1 MRPRPW
7 FLLALIP
14 LLLLS
19 CQTSLIADL
28 VTQPGGTL
36 YKDDFSD
43 PTSGWSRT
51 VSRNGAMDY
60 DAGTYRMLIL
70 KTNYDL
76 WSVSGHAFQD
86 VRVEAGAIRVKGPLE
101 NRFGLICRFRDA
113 RDFYFF
119 IISSDGYYAIG
130 KVRDGVRTLLGQPMM
145 APNPA
150 IVTGGGPNRLRFDCI
165 GPALTAYVNDLIV
178 AATGDADFPAG
189 DVGLL
194 AGTFSQ
200 VGVDVAFDHFV
211 VIKP

>member
-1 MRPRPW
+1 MRSIRW
-7 FLLALIP
+7 FLL
-14 LLLLS
+14 LLLVLLLA

-28 VTQPGGTL
+28 VTPPGGTL
-36 YKDDFSD
+36 FKDDFSD
-43 PTSGWSRT
+43 PSSGWART

-76 WSVSGHAFQD
+76 WSVTGHAFKD
-86 VRVEAGAIRVKGPLE
+86 VRVEAGATRIKGPLE
-101 NRFGLICRFRDA
+101 NRFGLVCRFRDS
-113 RDFYFF
+113 RNFYFF

-130 KVRDGVRTLLGQPMM
+130 KVRDGTRTLLGQAMM

-150 IVTGGGPNRLRFDCI
+150 IALDNGPNHLRFDCV
-165 GPALTAYVNDLIV
+165 GLSLTAYVNDQVI
-178 AATGDADFPAG
+178 AATGDADFPDG

-194 AGTFSQ
+194 TGTFNEP
-200 VGVDVAFDHFV
+200 GVDVAFDHFV